1 MYESY
6 IAFDVNWRLLAL
18 PLSFLCVFY
27 LVIHFINYFVQ
38 KSKKHNGFKYLIKE
52 IASATSSVFYTLITA
67 LFLLYLGF
75 VSTYVAKVGK
85 EHNITNGADGIKYII
100 RLGLSNNHDK

>member
-6 IAFDVNWRLLAL
+6 IAFDVNWRLLIL
-18 PLSFLCVFY
+18 PLFFVFIFY
-27 LVIHFINYFVQ
+27 LVIHFMNYSIQ
-38 KSKKHNGFKYLIKE
+38 KSKKHHGLKYFIKE
-52 IASATSSVFYTLITA
+52 FSSATSSVFYTFITA

-85 EHNITNGADGIKYII
+85 DHNITNGADGIKYII
-100 RLGLSNNHDK
+100 QLGLSNDHDK

>member
-1 MYESY
+1 MYENY
-6 IAFDVNWRLLAL
+6 IAFDVNWRLLIL
-18 PLSFLCVFY
+18 PLSFLFLFY

-38 KSKKHNGFKYLIKE
+38 NSTKHTVFKYFIKE
-52 IASATSSVFYTLITA
+52 ISSATSSIFYTLITA

-100 RLGLSNNHDK
+100 RLGLSINHDK